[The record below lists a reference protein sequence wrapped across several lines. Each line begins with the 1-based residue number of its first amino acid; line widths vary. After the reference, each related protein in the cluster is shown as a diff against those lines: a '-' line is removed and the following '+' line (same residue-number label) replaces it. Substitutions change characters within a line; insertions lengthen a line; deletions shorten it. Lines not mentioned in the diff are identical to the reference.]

1 MVLLAQKVA
10 QPLLL
15 YRGCV
20 SVGAVGATA
29 PTDLEESSFCTLDF
43 QTEISLAIFL
53 ELIRKSEP
61 TVLKS

>member
-29 PTDLEESSFCTLDF
+29 PTLFSEGYFAPTDLSKTYENFDVFITN
-43 QTEISLAIFL
+43 
-53 ELIRKSEP
+53 
-61 TVLKS
+61 